1 MTRVPL
7 QLELQFQKKKAIRSP
22 SPLSLP
28 GAGSPRTRLRGDPLP
43 PAAWV
48 GVPAHSVLPAPPRPA
63 LYPWPRGDGNIPSL
77 PELGQEP
84 EGQDWSAPSAC
95 RTSSPGSCWVTS
107 SHHAPSGEQPAGN
120 VTSCQVSATRQPSS
134 LASLEVSLPT
144 IPWLWTVKK
153 TTKTNFISV
162 HTQDFI

>member
-1 MTRVPL
+1 MSYSFKKQSEVHPRSLCRVQGPRGPGFEVTPCPRPPGL
-7 QLELQFQKKKAIRSP
+7 AFRHIP
-22 SPLSLP
+22 SS
-28 GAGSPRTRLRGDPLP
+28 
-43 PAAWV
+43 
-48 GVPAHSVLPAPPRPA
+48 PPRPA